1 MAEDVLAGAF
11 AASTP
16 SATPRRQD
24 HTHPEPPGASPP
36 FRVVEID
43 GELFGTSKSMT
54 DVILL
59 AAAAGITIHD
69 LDDPDAVRWVGGGKF
84 TWKLH

>member
-1 MAEDVLAGAF
+1 M
-11 AASTP
+11 
-16 SATPRRQD
+16 
-24 HTHPEPPGASPP
+24 
-36 FRVVEID
+36 EID
-43 GELFGTSKSMT
+43 GELFGTAKSMT

>member
-1 MAEDVLAGAF
+1 MSGP
-11 AASTP
+11 TC
-16 SATPRRQD
+16 T
-24 HTHPEPPGASPP
+24 PPGTPP
-36 FRVVEID
+36 RPSGPTGTTTTRFD
-43 GELFGTSKSMT
+43 GELLGTAKSMT

-59 AAAAGITIHD
+59 AAVAGIAIHD